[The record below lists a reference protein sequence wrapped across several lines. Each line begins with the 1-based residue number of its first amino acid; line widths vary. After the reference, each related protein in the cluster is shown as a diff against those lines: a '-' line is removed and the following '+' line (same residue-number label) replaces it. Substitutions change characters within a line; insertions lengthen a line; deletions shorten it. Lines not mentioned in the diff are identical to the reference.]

1 MRPHAHAASRPVA
14 ATAPLAPRLEF
25 AEPIAVG
32 DVVLLV
38 IHAQSGAP
46 LRDAVANFDSTS
58 RVGLA
63 DTLGRIRFRR
73 VPPGSLRLRVRRV
86 GYLDHDLEF
95 RQSHVGFADRGALAM
110 LVMAG
115 FLLDQC

>member
-38 IHAQSGAP
+38 IHAQS
-46 LRDAVANFDSTS
+46 VANFDSTS